1 MHLDA
6 LSVCPSV
13 RCPFVRQSVTLF
25 GGQQLWGLFHFLIF
39 GHYEMATLS
48 VGECAL
54 INATNCTHTI
64 FNAPLIVEKRGDI
77 FFSVFYAEERRA
89 KSVEGGRWCREIRG
103 LWPRDLLV
111 DLHRFSAR
119 DSHTL
124 FMCIVRGKIN
134 TKSRRKNLQPFFSQP
149 AAPLPLPPPPPPLL
163 GRWCKFNGSLH
174 TFAFRQP
181 CVARSFSANRITI
194 KARKRWTLLRV
205 SWSTKTFPS
214 RYPLTIVMN
223 TTDLN
228 RNI

>member
-6 LSVCPSV
+6 LSVS
-13 RCPFVRQSVTLF
+13 PFVRLSVTLF

-64 FNAPLIVEKRGDI
+64 FNAPLIVEKGGI
-77 FFSVFYAEERRA
+77 FFPPLCRRA
-89 KSVEGGRWCREIRG
+89 EGRGRWCREIRG

-149 AAPLPLPPPPPPLL
+149 AAPLPLPPPPPPPLVGGANSMALCIHLRL
-163 GRWCKFNGSLH
+163 GSH
-174 TFAFRQP
+174 A
-181 CVARSFSANRITI
+181 
-194 KARKRWTLLRV
+194 
-205 SWSTKTFPS
+205 
-214 RYPLTIVMN
+214 
-223 TTDLN
+223 
-228 RNI
+228 